1 MAYVEGRTIHDADS
15 HIMELPGEIDAYF
28 DPKYRK
34 AFSERTVRP
43 GVDLSWVEKA
53 RGLQGDPAFRAG
65 HEESLLL
72 RKNHQAHGAF
82 LKADRPRT
90 LELLGFASQLV
101 FTTAALGN
109 YGLEESGDV
118 ELALAAAE
126 AHNRM
131 MTDFCAVDRRLLAT
145 AYVPLL
151 DRARAPELARRA
163 IEMGAKALMV
173 PSRHP
178 PGHSPSHIELD
189 PLWALAQE
197 AGLPILFH
205 VGGEEKMHW
214 SYAKTGL
221 PQVLDFHGGAENF
234 TSTSFMT
241 IPLSVWQTM
250 AVLIIDGV
258 LDRFPAL
265 KFGAI
270 ELGASWVPSWMK
282 FMDSAAAAFGKEDR
296 LKALSAAPSEI
307 ARRQFRV
314 TPYPHE
320 DVAWITRNVGEDMLL
335 FSSDFPHVEGGRN
348 PLKRFDQ
355 ALEDLPDSARRGFYR
370 DNFID
375 LMGRGLDPALHDAPA
390 RAAA

>member
-34 AFSERTVRP
+34 AFSERSVRP

-65 HEESLLL
+65 HEENLLL

-90 LELLGFASQLV
+90 LDLLGFASQLV

-131 MTDFCAVDRRLLAT
+131 MTDFCSVDRRLLAT

-197 AGLPILFH
+197 ACLPILFH

-355 ALEDLPDSARRGFYR
+355 ALEDLPDSARRRFYR

-375 LMGRGLDPALHDAPA
+375 LMGRGLDPALHDTPA